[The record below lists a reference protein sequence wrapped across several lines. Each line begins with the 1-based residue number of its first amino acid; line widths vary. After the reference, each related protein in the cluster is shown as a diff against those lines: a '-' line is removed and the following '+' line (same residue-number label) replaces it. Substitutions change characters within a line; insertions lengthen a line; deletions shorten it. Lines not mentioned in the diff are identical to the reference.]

1 MQREVKK
8 MLNTDAKRNY
18 WRYDSAIDWINPSKC
33 KCRPEFYEFN
43 SIVQQN
49 TNRFNT
55 GKLLSMIHFHM
66 LNNTFHI
73 TLEIILYIVLL
84 HK

>member
-1 MQREVKK
+1 MQNEIIED
-8 MLNTDAKRNY
+8 MTLQLTEE
-18 WRYDSAIDWINPSKC
+18 INPSKR

-43 SIVQQN
+43 RKVQQN
-49 TNRFNT
+49 TNKFNT